1 MVRSWPGAAESHPD
15 WTAKPTQK
23 RQGPKVGEMEIL
35 QCNQKPGLSHAR
47 PINCRAFSSPRQPF
61 TPGPLSFSQL
71 ERFNSQSWAFLLGD
85 SGPEVRAH
93 GTHSGIATDAG
104 MERCW
109 LCHKTLGHTRLES
122 IYQVT
127 TLLAGNLRRLW
138 RKEGDVA
145 RIGSCVKSGSGF
157 SQGHPPPGW
166 GAYGSALEWVV
177 SPSSTLSSQ
186 RPTLAGS

>member
-23 RQGPKVGEMEIL
+23 TQGPKVGEMEIL
-35 QCNQKPGLSHAR
+35 QCNQKPGFSHAR
-47 PINCRAFSSPRQPF
+47 PINCRAFSSLRQPF
-61 TPGPLSFSQL
+61 TPSPLSFSQL

-85 SGPEVRAH
+85 SGPGVAH

-109 LCHKTLGHTRLES
+109 LCHKTLGHTGLES

-127 TLLAGNLRRLW
+127 TLLTGNLQKALE
-138 RKEGDVA
+138 EGRGCSQNWKLCEVWL
-145 RIGSCVKSGSGF
+145 SVLSGS
-157 SQGHPPPGW
+157 P
-166 GAYGSALEWVV
+166 
-177 SPSSTLSSQ
+177 SPRL
-186 RPTLAGS
+186 GCIW